1 MPYHRPMGNQKKVR
15 KKNFEYDETND
26 CYICPEGCVLSY
38 VTTNRDGYRQYR
50 CKNCEGCPLKDQCT
64 KQKEKTLFIHIWEHY
79 RKQAD
84 EYRHSDG
91 WKKTYKLRKETIE
104 RVFADAK
111 ENHGLRYTRLR
122 GLKKNQHQALMI
134 FASHNLKKMGLW
146 NRKLKELYPSVSL
159 NTSLILR
166 F

>member
-1 MPYHRPMGNQKKVR
+1 
-15 KKNFEYDETND
+15 
-26 CYICPEGCVLSY
+26 
-38 VTTNRDGYRQYR
+38 
-50 CKNCEGCPLKDQCT
+50 
-64 KQKEKTLFIHIWEHY
+64 
-79 RKQAD
+79 
-84 EYRHSDG
+84 
-91 WKKTYKLRKETIE
+91 KLRKETIE

-134 FASHNLKKMGLW
+134 FASHNLKKIGLW